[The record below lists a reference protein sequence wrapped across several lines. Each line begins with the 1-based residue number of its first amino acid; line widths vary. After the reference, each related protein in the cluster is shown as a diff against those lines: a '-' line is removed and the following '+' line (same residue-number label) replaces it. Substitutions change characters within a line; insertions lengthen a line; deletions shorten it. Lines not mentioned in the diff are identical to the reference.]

1 MAAGEHSMKLKF
13 LAAAA
18 FLVSAGSPALA
29 QVAPAGISD
38 RYTACAS
45 RAGTNTVQQGICAQ
59 SEIAAQD
66 ARLNKA
72 YQQVMRQLAK
82 TPDKRLAL
90 RTAQRSW
97 LKARDYEC
105 KIDQETINS
114 TCLVMKTA
122 TRANEL
128 ESMVRF

>member
-1 MAAGEHSMKLKF
+1 MQWKM

-18 FLVSAGSPALA
+18 AAVVVSAGAPLLA

-38 RYTACAS
+38 RYTACQA
-45 RAGTNTVQQGICAQ
+45 RARGNTVQGGICAQ
-59 SEIAAQD
+59 TEMASQD

-72 YQQVMRQLAK
+72 YQQVMRQLASQ
-82 TPDKRLAL
+82 PAQRIAL
-90 RTAQRSW
+90 RDEQRSW

-105 KIDQETINS
+105 KIDGETID
-114 TCLVMKTA
+114 TACLVTKTA

-128 ESMVRF
+128 ERKIRF

>member
-1 MAAGEHSMKLKF
+1 MNFKIM
-13 LAAAA
+13 AAAA
-18 FLVSAGSPALA
+18 VLASASSPALT
-29 QVAPAGISD
+29 QVAPAGISS
-38 RYTACAS
+38 RYTACQA
-45 RAGTNTVQQGICAQ
+45 RAEGNTVQQGICAQ
-59 SEIAAQD
+59 SEIASQD

-82 TPDKRLAL
+82 TPDQRLAL
-90 RTAQRSW
+90 RTEQRSW

-114 TCLVMKTA
+114 SCLVMKTA
-122 TRANEL
+122 LRANEL

>member
-1 MAAGEHSMKLKF
+1 MKLKITIATAVLI
-13 LAAAA
+13 LAGGT
-18 FLVSAGSPALA
+18 VSA

-38 RYTACAS
+38 RYTACEA
-45 RAGTNTVQQGICAQ
+45 RAGANTVQQGICAQ
-59 SEIAAQD
+59 SEIASQD

-82 TPDKRLAL
+82 TPEKRLAL
-90 RTAQRSW
+90 RTEQRSW

-105 KIDQETINS
+105 KVDQETINS
-114 TCLVMKTA
+114 SCLVTKTA

-128 ESMVRF
+128 ERMVRF

>member
-1 MAAGEHSMKLKF
+1 MKFQIMMTAAI
-13 LAAAA
+13 
-18 FLVSAGSPALA
+18 LVATGSPALA

-38 RYTACAS
+38 RYTSCQA
-45 RAGTNTVQQGICAQ
+45 RAGSNTVQQGICAQ
-59 SEIAAQD
+59 SEIASQD

-82 TPDKRLAL
+82 TPERRLAL
-90 RTAQRSW
+90 RTEQRSW

-114 TCLVMKTA
+114 SCLVTKTA
-122 TRANEL
+122 VRANEL
-128 ESMVRF
+128 ERMVRF

>member
-1 MAAGEHSMKLKF
+1 MKMRISV
-13 LAAAA
+13 AVAV
-18 FLVSAGSPALA
+18 LVSAHSPALA

-38 RYTACAS
+38 RYLACQA
-45 RAGTNTVQQGICAQ
+45 RAEANTVQQGICAQ
-59 SEIAAQD
+59 SEIASQD

-72 YQQVMRQLAK
+72 YQQVMRQLAN
-82 TPDKRLAL
+82 TPEKRLAL
-90 RTAQRSW
+90 RAEQRSW

-114 TCLVMKTA
+114 SCLVTKTA
-122 TRANEL
+122 SRANEL

>member
-1 MAAGEHSMKLKF
+1 MKTRTM
-13 LAAAA
+13 AAAA
-18 FLVSAGSPALA
+18 FLVLAGSAAIA

-38 RYTACAS
+38 RYTACQA
-45 RAGTNTVQQGICAQ
+45 RAETNTVQQGICAQ
-59 SEIAAQD
+59 SEIASQD

-72 YQQVMRQLAK
+72 YQQVMRQLTK
-82 TPDKRLAL
+82 TPERRLAL
-90 RTAQRSW
+90 RNEQRSW

-114 TCLVMKTA
+114 SCLVVKTA